1 MFNIICINKID
12 LSNVDPYLQS
22 QVLRSEQ
29 LNEYRRNLILID
41 QLRAPGKDCT
51 VTNSRCGLR
60 FPCSL
65 DTLQGELNNQTSLLY
80 GFHWK

>member
-29 LNEYRRNLILID
+29 LNEYPRNLILID
-41 QLRAPGKDCT
+41 QLRAPGKDAA
-51 VTNSRCGLR
+51 VTTRDVG
-60 FPCSL
+60 
-65 DTLQGELNNQTSLLY
+65 
-80 GFHWK
+80 

>member
-41 QLRAPGKDCT
+41 QLRAPGKDCA

-60 FPCSL
+60 FPAAWTHCRGS
-65 DTLQGELNNQTSLLY
+65 
-80 GFHWK
+80 